1 MSISRKRYSGDDPRL
16 QRPPYSDHCVQY
28 IVHRHVIR
36 IAQSYHNVHRSAAR
50 HGRRVYVVLASDT
63 PRSVDAE
70 MLTHQMRKALLE
82 IAQPRKTKY
91 LPGQCV
97 FHLGMRLLLFS
108 KKCVRLGLMNGCA
121 CELVDI
127 IFSHKEELPIDVRTG
142 EDVVCK
148 YMPIAL
154 LLRAEGA
161 QWILPDKQLP
171 QDLPPSLDRRG
182 LFLLRP
188 QTAHFR
194 FEQMHVKRVA
204 FPVYDASA
212 KIVYSAQGEQ
222 YAATVVD

>member
-1 MSISRKRYSGDDPRL
+1 MSILRKRYSGDDPRL

-63 PRSVDAE
+63 PRSGDAE
-70 MLTHQMRKALLE
+70 RFTHQMRKALLE

-121 CELVDI
+121 CVLVDI
-127 IFSHKEELPIDVRTG
+127 VFSAKG
-142 EDVVCK
+142 G
-148 YMPIAL
+148 IAD
-154 LLRAEGA
+154 RF
-161 QWILPDKQLP
+161 K
-171 QDLPPSLDRRG
+171 DRRRRCVQVHAHCSSVAGGRCAMDYATRTVSPG
-182 LFLLRP
+182 LAACVGSTWSFSV
-188 QTAHFR
+188 T
-194 FEQMHVKRVA
+194 
-204 FPVYDASA
+204 SA
-212 KIVYSAQGEQ
+212 GSAL
-222 YAATVVD
+222 